1 MIPDLDRKLDSGWT
15 TSIESLL
22 ELLRQEDA
30 IYQMMQMTGEEG
42 ISLGDFL
49 IYQKAQFLDTV
60 YLQQDAFDPVDV
72 ATPMDRQRAMLRLV
86 RDVTERDFMF
96 ADKEEARTY
105 FVRLTSA
112 FRNLNYSATDSSDY
126 TKFLS
131 SIRAML
137 ADREQT

>member
-112 FRNLNYSATDSSDY
+112 FRNLNYSATDSSNY